1 MFNHTLE
8 FVHEGLSHFNVTRN
22 IFQQSRTDAYTQQNQ
37 SLFGHLHVTRNMTE
51 SISLSCMMGN
61 QRKQGGGI
69 AWLMAVSDYGLIA
82 TLSSL

>member
-22 IFQQSRTDAYTQQNQ
+22 IFQQSRTDAHTQQNQ
-37 SLFGHLHVTRNMTE
+37 ALFEHLHVTRNMTS

-69 AWLMAVSDYGLIA
+69 AWLISVSGYGLTA